1 MLYTCDIAFCD
12 FWSLAFFFQFYPW
25 IFLFHLIFIFNLI
38 LLFIALFLCFILFYF
53 ILFCLLPFYCI
64 CFLNSILVLILF
76 IATFSFNLA
85 PNYFLSFCFYS
96 IFGPYCLS
104 FKLFYGYKFYFIIFL
119 WLHSYRVISILWPE
133 LDYVRPFLGLF
144 IKNWFFFLNS
154 SFDIWLL
161 DPWLHCL
168 FYFFFFELSR
178 SYILGNRLIRVNLGW
193 LNFFFLYFLWGFFF
207 SFLSFSIILL
217 ALEFC
222 DFFSFLSIG
231 LS

>member
-12 FWSLAFFFQFYPW
+12 FWSLAFFFS
-25 IFLFHLIFIFNLI
+25 ISSLNIFIPFDFYI
-38 LLFIALFLCFILFYF
+38 QFDPPTFYCFFSMFYF

-144 IKNWFFFLNS
+144 IKNWFFF
-154 SFDIWLL
+154 
-161 DPWLHCL
+161 
-168 FYFFFFELSR
+168 
-178 SYILGNRLIRVNLGW
+178 
-193 LNFFFLYFLWGFFF
+193 
-207 SFLSFSIILL
+207 
-217 ALEFC
+217 
-222 DFFSFLSIG
+222 
-231 LS
+231 